1 MPICTCPLGA
11 EISDITIPSCPEYLG
26 QIQKVIFQRTYS
38 SGSTENKFVV
48 ASTDPAL
55 LASWTTYLTAS
66 DGTKAVVSTYINN
79 PTMEPGEPTTYGGG
93 NATVGGKEIVLSKNA
108 SVFSFELHNVPQS
121 TIAEYKSLECETL
134 SVYFINE
141 QGQVIGDD
149 EGGTTN
155 FKGIKLQSETMN
167 VSDKT
172 LGGRENPDMNMVRF
186 SLPANWSDNLSVVT
200 PTDFNG
206 LDLAN

>member
-1 MPICTCPLGA
+1 
-11 EISDITIPSCPEYLG
+11 
-26 QIQKVIFQRTYS
+26 
-38 SGSTENKFVV
+38 
-48 ASTDPAL
+48 
-55 LASWTTYLTAS
+55 
-66 DGTKAVVSTYINN
+66 
-79 PTMEPGEPTTYGGG
+79 METGEPTTYGGG
-93 NATVGGKEIVLSKNA
+93 NATVGGKEIILSSNA
-108 SVFSFELHNVPQS
+108 SVFKAELHNIPQS
-121 TIAEYKSLECETL
+121 TIKEYKDLRCETL

-141 QGQVIGDD
+141 QGQVIGDG

-155 FKGIKLQSETMN
+155 FKGIKLQTETMD

-172 LGGRENPDMNMVRF
+172 LGGRENPDMNMLRF

>member
-1 MPICTCPLGA
+1 MPICTCPLGN

-48 ASTDPAL
+48 ASTDPAI
-55 LASWTTYLTAS
+55 LASWTTVLTAT
-66 DGTKAVVSTYINN
+66 DATKAVVSTYLNN
-79 PTMEPGEPTTYGGG
+79 PTMETGEPTTYGGG
-93 NATVGGKEIVLSKNA
+93 NATVGGKEIILSPNA
-108 SVFSFELHNVPQS
+108 SVFKAELHNIPQS
-121 TIAEYKSLECETL
+121 TIKEYKDLRCEAL

-141 QGQVIGDD
+141 QGQVIGDG
-149 EGGTTN
+149 EGGSTN
-155 FKGIKLQSETMN
+155 FKGIKLQTETMD

-172 LGGRENPDMNMVRF
+172 FGGRENPDMNMLRF

>member
-1 MPICTCPLGA
+1 
-11 EISDITIPSCPEYLG
+11 
-26 QIQKVIFQRTYS
+26 
-38 SGSTENKFVV
+38 
-48 ASTDPAL
+48 
-55 LASWTTYLTAS
+55 
-66 DGTKAVVSTYINN
+66 
-79 PTMEPGEPTTYGGG
+79 
-93 NATVGGKEIVLSKNA
+93 
-108 SVFSFELHNVPQS
+108 
-121 TIAEYKSLECETL
+121 
-134 SVYFINE
+134 VYFINE
-141 QGQVIGDD
+141 QGQVIGDG